1 MALNVDRAVE
11 LLVERGEVRLHSE
24 NSVTIVLTGLRRLE
38 PAVFTGKGPRIR
50 LSPDQ
55 AWEARLMVDDQAYAI
70 GIEIAG
76 CAVGEICATVTAN
89 AVSVAEAQ
97 PRRATRVPLTAPA
110 SVRPVAAAVERRG
123 PLPGSLVN
131 LSAGGCELVTEAE
144 LVPGDLVDVEARV
157 LEHRLEARCQV
168 VHARADRGTGTVAA
182 GLRFIQQQP
191 AVAGLLQTLAANPTI
206 EPLAGKAPRRGL
218 FRRRAA

>member
-1 MALNVDRAVE
+1 
-11 LLVERGEVRLHSE
+11 
-24 NSVTIVLTGLRRLE
+24 
-38 PAVFTGKGPRIR
+38 
-50 LSPDQ
+50 
-55 AWEARLMVDDQAYAI
+55 MVDDQAYAVAVA
-70 GIEIAG
+70 IAG

-89 AVSVAEAQ
+89 VVAVSEA
-97 PRRATRVPLTAPA
+97 PLRRATRVPLNAPA

-131 LSAGGCELVTEAE
+131 LSAGGCELMTEAE

-168 VHARADRGTGTVAA
+168 VHARADRGSGTVAA

-191 AVAGLLQTLAANPTI
+191 AVTGLLQSLQANPSI
-206 EPLAGKAPRRGL
+206 EPLAGKPARRGL